1 MIHSGPNKLH
11 ASQDATFIISA
22 DGEDVGTYGFQYRI
36 NGGGWSRGDTSDHNV
51 VGSGYEFTL
60 RDVSAPRLSIRT
72 RLPPSSAHHTT
83 PRSVSQSST
92 PACFARQGHAAM
104 RRPY

>member
-36 NGGGWSRGDTSDHNV
+36 NAGGWSHGDTSDKNV

-60 RDVSAPRLSIRT
+60 HDVSAPLTLHSHPTAALIG
-72 RLPPSSAHHTT
+72 PSY
-83 PRSVSQSST
+83 P
-92 PACFARQGHAAM
+92 
-104 RRPY
+104 